1 MIKGITHDAIDTVQK
16 GKKQFVTTF
25 IKHEGLATTMTT
37 FIDTQATYT
46 KAASDA
52 LIDSIMTFGQLAM
65 DKNFGK
71 ELVEAYGLDK
81 FVPATQSTT
90 KKAK

>member
-1 MIKGITHDAIDTVQK
+1 MIKGLTHDGIDAVQK
-16 GKKQFVTTF
+16 AKKQFVSTF

-52 LIDSIMTFGQLAM
+52 FIDSALSFGTLAM

-81 FVPATQSTT
+81 FVPTT

>member
-1 MIKGITHDAIDTVQK
+1 MIKGFTHDAIDAVQK
-16 GKKQFVTTF
+16 GKTQFVTTF
-25 IKHEGLATTMTT
+25 VKHEGLAKTMNT
-37 FIDTQATYT
+37 FIETQAKYT

-52 LIDSIMTFGQLAM
+52 FIDSALSFGQLAV

-81 FVPATQSTT
+81 FIPATQTT
-90 KKAK
+90 SKKAK

>member
-1 MIKGITHDAIDTVQK
+1 MIKGITHDAIDAVQK
-16 GKKQFVTTF
+16 GKKQFVSTF
-25 IKHEGLATTMTT
+25 VKHEGLATTMTT
-37 FIDTQATYT
+37 FIDTQAVYT

-52 LIDSIMTFGQLAM
+52 LIDSVMSFGTMAM

-81 FVPATQSTT
+81 FVPATT